1 MFYCRKLK
9 PPCKYFKYRFI
20 FTDKICCLR
29 LFDISRNFLIKASI
43 EQELYTCKYPYLLFL
58 ECTFQF
64 FFEYSEVPYLLS
76 AWELVHFLLWSWPCK
91 SSPKIKIPD
100 GVCSPL
106 LSNLSSRMSFTEV
119 LPGRIS
125 LPVTFLV
132 LHSKQESSCVCM
144 ETPTGC
150 RVRRGGHEFHW
161 CPFLGWRP
169 DGCIL
174 MAKGLTA
181 ARCSPTPGWTQ
192 GHSAWLPAHLLLQG
206 EKAWRAET
214 KSSATQAEFG
224 VPQSCRVWQ
233 LYQQQ
238 GSSGGAQL
246 GCVQG
251 DWPGL
256 CCAHGFHVSSH
267 SPSEQIPI
275 RYIPHLPTEA
285 SLCLT
290 QARWWMKS
298 CMMSAFSSCPLAEH
312 TPAGTLAAPLWNLK
326 LTVQPLPMDR
336 NLAAP
341 QHPSCRVLLPV
352 QSGCMGRAAGTVP
365 HLCRGARAALPVAFL
380 VLHFQREQHGFVPAL
395 FTAGGAAG
403 CL

>member
-1 MFYCRKLK
+1 MHFPL
-9 PPCKYFKYRFI
+9 
-20 FTDKICCLR
+20 
-29 LFDISRNFLIKASI
+29 
-43 EQELYTCKYPYLLFL
+43 
-58 ECTFQF
+58 

-91 SSPKIKIPD
+91 SSPKIKIPAS
-100 GVCSPL
+100 VCSPL

-144 ETPTGC
+144 ETPTGS
-150 RVRRGGHEFHW
+150 RVRRGDMNSTGV
-161 CPFLGWRP
+161 PFWVGDLIDAYWWQKGSLQP
-169 DGCIL
+169 GVHPHLDGL
-174 MAKGLTA
+174 RVT
-181 ARCSPTPGWTQ
+181 
-192 GHSAWLPAHLLLQG
+192 LPAHLLLQG

-224 VPQSCRVWQ
+224 VPQSCHVWQ

-238 GSSGGAQL
+238 GSSGGAQF

-256 CCAHGFHVSSH
+256 CCAHGFQVSSH

-275 RYIPHLPTEA
+275 GYIPHLLTEA

-290 QARWWMKS
+290 RARWWMKS
-298 CMMSAFSSCPLAEH
+298 SVMSAFSFCPLAEP

-336 NLAAP
+336 NL
-341 QHPSCRVLLPV
+341 PSSSASLPAGCCCLCSLGAWAEQLGLSHTSAEVPELLWPV
-352 QSGCMGRAAGTVP
+352 PCGFLS
-365 HLCRGARAALPVAFL
+365 AALSK
-380 VLHFQREQHGFVPAL
+380 
-395 FTAGGAAG
+395 GAAWLCSCSVHSRRCSWVFVALYG
-403 CL
+403 TSFCT